1 MLGSQAR
8 HQPYFEVF
16 TSCSEWVVPVDA
28 YSMTLEACCQE
39 DRGINM
45 ETTLHSKKKW
55 VFNAKPAKFSRKD
68 ATKLKVWG
76 FYIDL
81 QSK

>member
-1 MLGSQAR
+1 
-8 HQPYFEVF
+8 
-16 TSCSEWVVPVDA
+16 
-28 YSMTLEACCQE
+28 
-39 DRGINM
+39 M